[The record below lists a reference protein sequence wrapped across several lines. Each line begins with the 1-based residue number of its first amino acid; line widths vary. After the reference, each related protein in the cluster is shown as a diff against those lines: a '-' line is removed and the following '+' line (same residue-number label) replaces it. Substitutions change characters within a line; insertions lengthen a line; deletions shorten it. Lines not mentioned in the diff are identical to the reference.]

1 MRKKT
6 DEILN
11 DCFTQLSKVEDVCI
25 HNYFVKEHKEYI
37 QAWRLTTTISIR
49 DAVAEDIIF
58 ILGFKNTFP
67 YTLPDIYYYDK
78 RYDYF
83 PHIDYNNR
91 KLCLYN
97 ENIVFS
103 TSNPY
108 QLIRAIIKRAKQI
121 IQNGTSEHCDNFH
134 DEIINYWD
142 LIYGNEPPIEFGW
155 IHTISSFDH
164 SRLLK
169 LYSSEYLEQ
178 YNCRACIV
186 DSDNNIEYI
195 KYFKAKFGSKFI
207 EHNALFLANI
217 NIPATPPYSIT
228 TDIFSSWITSEED
241 SKKYH
246 HYLRTEPG
254 LLIILFRLGDTNL
267 LGGFIYGNINTNR
280 NGFRKGKLTRYDIL
294 TGIERNKPLRRLLV
308 YEYSKQRIALRT
320 AGRESKMHQIA
331 IAGLG
336 SIGSYLCHFLNSLN
350 SPKFLLV
357 DNDVFNVNNIGRH
370 LLGFNYLNR
379 PKVDGIR
386 DYLKA
391 INPNQEIITYR
402 GGIESYI
409 TEYLCDIN
417 KYDIL
422 ILCTGHIMSELFVLE
437 LVESKQLN
445 IPIIIIWLEP
455 YGIAGHV
462 VYIDNWTGASIKDKI
477 LSNNMLYR
485 YNIIKDEEYCHKEFT
500 MKDAGCNGEYTL
512 YSGNDVMLFLS
523 AIYPVINRLL
533 NSRRVEKCASRCFR
547 WIGDTAISKE
557 KDIQLKDIE
566 IKPYEITEYII

>member
-1 MRKKT
+1 MHKKT

-11 DCFTQLSKVEDVCI
+11 DCFTQLSKVEGVCI

-67 YTLPDIYYYDK
+67 YTLPDIYYCDK

-97 ENIVFS
+97 ENIVFN

-121 IQNGTSEHCDNFH
+121 IQKGTSEHCDNFH

-254 LLIILFRLGDTNL
+254 LLIILFRLGNTNL

-280 NGFRKGKLTRYDIL
+280 NGFRKGKLTRYD
-294 TGIERNKPLRRLLV
+294 
-308 YEYSKQRIALRT
+308 ALRKELNNVGVT
-320 AGRESKMHQIA
+320 GMTVTQVMGCGVQKGAGEMYRGVEMDA
-331 IAGLG
+331 T
-336 SIGSYLCHFLNSLN
+336 
-350 SPKFLLV
+350 LL
-357 DNDVFNVNNIGRH
+357 
-370 LLGFNYLNR
+370 
-379 PKVDGIR
+379 PKVK
-386 DYLKA
+386 L
-391 INPNQEIITYR
+391 EIVVGKIPVDSV
-402 GGIESYI
+402 IEAAKESLY
-409 TEYLCDIN
+409 
-417 KYDIL
+417 
-422 ILCTGHIMSELFVLE
+422 TGHIGDGKIFVYNVDKVVKIRTGEEDMAALQD
-437 LVESKQLN
+437 VE
-445 IPIIIIWLEP
+445 
-455 YGIAGHV
+455 
-462 VYIDNWTGASIKDKI
+462 
-477 LSNNMLYR
+477 
-485 YNIIKDEEYCHKEFT
+485 
-500 MKDAGCNGEYTL
+500 
-512 YSGNDVMLFLS
+512 
-523 AIYPVINRLL
+523 
-533 NSRRVEKCASRCFR
+533 
-547 WIGDTAISKE
+547 
-557 KDIQLKDIE
+557 
-566 IKPYEITEYII
+566 